1 MCKNENTDSGILRGS
16 FICYTWQ
23 LNSRAK
29 ENLFPL
35 ENVLSWVDEVCEKVL
50 FPVPQ
55 PTSATVATLFKGEG
69 NLLEHGFCDFA
80 FGFAQNDRGGKY
92 TAKSESSR
100 NRETNNREKPNIP
113 IKKGSG
119 AMCIGF

>member
-55 PTSATVATLFKGEG
+55 PTYATVPLSRRAKV
-69 NLLEHGFCDFA
+69 NLGMWILRLRLRLCAE
-80 FGFAQNDRGGKY
+80 
-92 TAKSESSR
+92 
-100 NRETNNREKPNIP
+100 
-113 IKKGSG
+113 
-119 AMCIGF
+119 

>member
-1 MCKNENTDSGILRGS
+1 M
-16 FICYTWQ
+16 
-23 LNSRAK
+23 
-29 ENLFPL
+29 
-35 ENVLSWVDEVCEKVL
+35 CEKVL

-69 NLLEHGFCDFA
+69 NLLDDGFCVFA

-100 NRETNNREKPNIP
+100 NRETNHREKPNIP
-113 IKKGSG
+113 TKKGTG
-119 AMCIGF
+119 AMCMGFWLMMGTLFFD

>member
-1 MCKNENTDSGILRGS
+1 MCKNENTDSGIFRGS

-69 NLLEHGFCDFA
+69 NLLDDGFCVFA
-80 FGFAQNDRGGKY
+80 FGFAQNDRVGSILRR
-92 TAKSESSR
+92 AKVLGI
-100 NRETNNREKPNIP
+100 EKPTL
-113 IKKGSG
+113 
-119 AMCIGF
+119 

>member
-69 NLLEHGFCDFA
+69 NLLDDGFCVFS

-100 NRETNNREKPNIP
+100 NRETNHREKPNIP
-113 IKKGSG
+113 IKKGTG
-119 AMCIGF
+119 AMCMGF

>member
-1 MCKNENTDSGILRGS
+1 MWKNENTDSGILRGS

-50 FPVPQ
+50 FPALNQRMLRSPS
-55 PTSATVATLFKGEG
+55 P
-69 NLLEHGFCDFA
+69 
-80 FGFAQNDRGGKY
+80 GGP
-92 TAKSESSR
+92 R
-100 NRETNNREKPNIP
+100 LI
-113 IKKGSG
+113 
-119 AMCIGF
+119 